1 MNSYDQEDVIVVL
14 SNTFAECVLGIGNFH
29 GNACMEIPRH
39 DLPLMGILDRV
50 REGDWGQT
58 KNREE

>member
-14 SNTFAECVLGIGNFH
+14 SNTFAECVLGVWHFH
-29 GNACMEIPRH
+29 GNVCMEIPRN

-50 REGDWGQT
+50 REGDWEQT
-58 KNREE
+58 KNCEE